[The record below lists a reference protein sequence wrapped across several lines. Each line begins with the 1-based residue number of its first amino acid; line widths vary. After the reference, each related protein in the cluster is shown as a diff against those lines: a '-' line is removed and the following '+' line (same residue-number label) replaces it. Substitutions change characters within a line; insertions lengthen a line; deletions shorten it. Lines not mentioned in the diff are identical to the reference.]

1 MLHNDR
7 AVLMVGH
14 GREYATAF
22 IRMETSNDESFVVL
36 SRSDADMQR
45 IAVWLANFAIIRLK
59 PIIVNCIH

>member
-45 IAVWLANFAIIRLK
+45 IVVWLANFAIIRLK

>member
-1 MLHNDR
+1 
-7 AVLMVGH
+7 MVGH

-45 IAVWLANFAIIRLK
+45 IAVWLANFAFFRAVIIRG
-59 PIIVNCIH
+59 

>member
-1 MLHNDR
+1 
-7 AVLMVGH
+7 MVGH

-45 IAVWLANFAIIRLK
+45 IVVWLANFAIIRLK